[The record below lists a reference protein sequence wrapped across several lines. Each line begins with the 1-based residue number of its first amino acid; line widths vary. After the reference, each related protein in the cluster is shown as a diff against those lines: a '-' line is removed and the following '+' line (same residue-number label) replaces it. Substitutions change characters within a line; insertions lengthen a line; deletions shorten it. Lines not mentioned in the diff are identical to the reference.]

1 MVGDVKRSIA
11 WMKSNAGRYGPAG
24 RSGAGLTKVVL
35 AGGSSGGHLALLA
48 TYTPGLMFSRRG
60 TLVARTCPC
69 VEVAYYPN
77 SDQRALYA

>member
-1 MVGDVKRSIA
+1 MRADT
-11 WMKSNAGRYGPAG
+11 GRAQH
-24 RSGAGLTKVVL
+24 KVVL

-48 TYTPGLMFSRRG
+48 PYTPGLDVLTPG